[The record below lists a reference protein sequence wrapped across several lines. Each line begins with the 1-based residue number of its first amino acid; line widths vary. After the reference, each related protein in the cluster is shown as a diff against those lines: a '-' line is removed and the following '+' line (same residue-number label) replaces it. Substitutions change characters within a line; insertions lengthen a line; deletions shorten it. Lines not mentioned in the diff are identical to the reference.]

1 MMYDLSMSVKRALIE
16 IAIFLPVFLVIF
28 HICFTLIGL
37 EGTLANLID
46 SLDYYPLLQESP
58 DEFMSSI
65 LAAITATGVAYLFY
79 RLVRWIASTVKK
91 AGK

>member
-1 MMYDLSMSVKRALIE
+1 MALKKALIE
-16 IAIFLPVFLVIF
+16 IAIFLPVFLITF

-37 EGTLANLID
+37 SGNLADLVD
-46 SLDYYPLLQESP
+46 SLEYYSLLQEAP
-58 DEFMSSI
+58 EEFISSL

-79 RLVRWIASTVKK
+79 RLVRWIASTAKK